1 MKILLTGATGFVGAH
16 VLRHFSQAHDITV
29 VARQTAPPKAMEDF
43 LSDYIRADIAE
54 KIPRWSGD
62 ACIHVAGLATDKAK
76 YSELYAANVVGTQRL
91 FEAADCPHFV
101 HISSASVY
109 DDARSLHRETDEIP
123 LSNLNFYGQ
132 TKRLAELKLLE
143 MNDLDKRSLTVLRPR
158 AIYGTGDRVLLP
170 RMLNFGKNGK
180 IVAPG
185 DLNVRLSM
193 THIQNLIQAIALSI
207 EQPTEGSRI
216 FNVADAAP
224 YLLRTILLQL
234 HTAIR
239 GGDWHV
245 KALPVAPLLFLART
259 FSTFGLPS
267 KLTEQA
273 IRYLTRDGVL
283 DTTRITQNLGYQPQH
298 DFFSSLD
305 ATSEWVK
312 KVGIERVAAADV
324 GLPWVS
330 Q

>member
-16 VLRHFSQAHDITV
+16 VLRHFSQAHEVTV
-29 VARQTAPPKAMEDF
+29 VARQTAPPKAMEAF

-76 YSELYAANVVGTQRL
+76 YSALYAANVVGTQQL
-91 FEAADCPHFV
+91 FEAVDCPHFV

-109 DDARSLHRETDEIP
+109 DDARSLHQETDEIP

-143 MNDLDKRSLTVLRPR
+143 MNDLDKRSLTILRPR

-193 THIQNLIQAIALSI
+193 THVQNLVQAIALSI
-207 EQPTEGSRI
+207 EQPMEGSRI

-234 HTAIR
+234 HTVIR
-239 GGDWHV
+239 GGDWRV

-259 FSTFGLPS
+259 FAILGLPS

-283 DTTRITQNLGYQPQH
+283 DTTRITQNLGYQPQY
-298 DFFSSLD
+298 DFMSSLD

-312 KVGIERVAAADV
+312 KVGIERVAAADED
-324 GLPWVS
+324 LPWVA
-330 Q
+330 

>member
-16 VLRHFSQAHDITV
+16 VLRHFSQAHEVTV
-29 VARQTAPPKAMEDF
+29 VARQATPPKAMAAF

-54 KIPRWSGD
+54 KMPHWSGD

-109 DDARSLHRETDEIP
+109 DDSNTLHQETDVIP
-123 LSNLNFYGQ
+123 LSKLSFYGQ
-132 TKRLAELKLLE
+132 TKRLAELKTLE
-143 MNDLDKRSLTVLRPR
+143 MNDLENRSLTILRPR

-193 THIQNLIQAIALSI
+193 THVKNLVQAIALSI
-207 EQPTEGSRI
+207 EKPVEGSRI
-216 FNVADAAP
+216 FNVADAEP
-224 YLLRTILLQL
+224 YVLRHVLLEL
-234 HTAIR
+234 HAAIY
-239 GGDWHV
+239 GGDWRV

-259 FSTFGLPS
+259 FETLGLPS
-267 KLTEQA
+267 KLTRQA

-283 DTTRITQNLGYQPQH
+283 DTTLATQNLGYQPQQ

-312 KVGIERVAAADV
+312 KVGIERVASAAAD
-324 GLPWVS
+324 LPWV
-330 Q
+330 

>member
-16 VLRHFSQAHDITV
+16 VLRHFAQAHEVTV
-29 VARQTAPPKAMEDF
+29 VARQTAPPKAMEAY

-54 KIPRWSGD
+54 KMPRWSGD

-76 YSELYAANVVGTQRL
+76 YTELYAANVVGTQRL

-109 DDARSLHRETDEIP
+109 DDARSLHQETDEIP
-123 LSNLNFYGQ
+123 LSKLNFYGQ
-132 TKRLAELKLLE
+132 TKRLAELKALE
-143 MNDLDKRSLTVLRPR
+143 MNGLEKRSLTILRPR

-170 RMLNFGKNGK
+170 RMLNFGKKGK

-193 THIQNLIQAIALSI
+193 THVENLIQAIILSI
-207 EQPTEGSRI
+207 EQPINDSRI
-216 FNVADAAP
+216 FNVADAEP
-224 YLLRTILLQL
+224 YLLRTVLLQL
-234 HTAIR
+234 LTAIH
-239 GGDWHV
+239 GGDWRV
-245 KALPVAPLLFLART
+245 KALPVGPLLFLART
-259 FSTFGLPS
+259 FEALGLPS
-267 KLTEQA
+267 KLTQQA

-283 DTTRITQNLGYQPQH
+283 DTTRITQQLGYQPKQ
-298 DFFSSLD
+298 DFFSSLV

-312 KVGIERVAAADV
+312 KVGVERVATADA
-324 GLPWVS
+324 GLPWVV
-330 Q
+330 